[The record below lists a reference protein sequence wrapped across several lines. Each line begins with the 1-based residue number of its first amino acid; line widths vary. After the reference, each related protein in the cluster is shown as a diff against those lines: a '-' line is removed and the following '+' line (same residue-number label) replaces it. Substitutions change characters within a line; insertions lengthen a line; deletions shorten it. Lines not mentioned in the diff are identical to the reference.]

1 MIIHHQQD
9 LKNEWQVRHKFLERA
24 KEISNEWRV
33 INGMIT
39 LDEETSRIIYN
50 DSMPQEFQPTLNK
63 AHNFNKYLKE
73 LRERYIQ

>member
-9 LKNEWQVRHKFLERA
+9 LKNEWKVRHTFLERA

-33 INGMIT
+33 NNGMIT

-73 LRERYIQ
+73 LRERYLQ

>member
-1 MIIHHQQD
+1 MLDHQLT
-9 LKNEWQVRHKFLERA
+9 LKYEWNTRRNFLARA
-24 KEISNEWRV
+24 HQISNEYRPKF
-33 INGMIT
+33 GMLT

-50 DSMPQEFQPTLNK
+50 DSIPQEFQPSLNK